1 MDGVQETSLPTLPLS
16 LLKNG
21 KISMKSPKVLVVGP
35 SMDSSEVAQM
45 FIKEG
50 WTLASASEEPDL
62 VCFTGGADVNPRL
75 YNEEEH
81 HTAYIDEERDATEQ
95 KVFEKYERYPKVGIC
110 RGGQFLNV
118 MSGGEMWQNVN
129 KHGVYGTHAMVDL
142 ITGEFLEVTS
152 THHQMMIPHKDGE
165 TLAIAFEASLFEGA
179 HPNQNREIPKH
190 DTEVVWYRS
199 TNSLCF
205 QPHPEYN
212 YAPKECTAYFFGLIQ
227 TFWNLKGVTKKA
239 AA

>member
-1 MDGVQETSLPTLPLS
+1 MS
-16 LLKNG
+16 K
-21 KISMKSPKVLVVGP
+21 PKVLVVGP
-35 SMDSSEVAQM
+35 YGDSSEVATM
-45 FIKEG
+45 FVKYG
-50 WTLASASEEPDL
+50 WTLAKATEEPDV

-81 HTAYIDEERDATEQ
+81 HTAYIDEERDQIEQ
-95 KVFEKYERYPKVGIC
+95 KVFEKYEQYPKVGIC

-129 KHGVYGTHAMVDL
+129 RHGIYGTHSMVDL
-142 ITGEFLEVTS
+142 ITGETIEATS
-152 THHQMMIPHKDGE
+152 THHQMMIPHKTDGE
-165 TLAIAFEASLFEGA
+165 VVAIAFETTLFEA
-179 HPNQNREIPKH
+179 EHPNKGRAKPAH

-212 YAPKECTAYFFGLIQ
+212 YAPEELVIYFFGLIE
-227 TFWNLKGVTKKA
+227 TFWNLKGITK
-239 AA
+239 